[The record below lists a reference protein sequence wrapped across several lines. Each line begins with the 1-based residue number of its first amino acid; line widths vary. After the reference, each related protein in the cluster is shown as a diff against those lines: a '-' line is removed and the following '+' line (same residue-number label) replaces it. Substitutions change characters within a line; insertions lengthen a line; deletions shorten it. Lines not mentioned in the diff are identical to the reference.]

1 MSTIDAEW
9 ETMSYTNRLRWW
21 INNVWNNAPP
31 AAPTVEPAVAP
42 EPMVESAVTTEPIVG
57 PVGAESVVEPTVSA
71 ESATLA
77 PAEPV
82 IEQQPAVPDSVTHV
96 SEPAAPAETVSATPA
111 PATPAPAPAK
121 HKKHWNKRTVSI
133 QH

>member
-21 INNVWNNAPP
+21 INNVWNGAP
-31 AAPTVEPAVAP
+31 AAAPAPVVESTATPEPTVAAEPAV
-42 EPMVESAVTTEPIVG
+42 T
-57 PVGAESVVEPTVSA
+57 AESVVEPSVPA
-71 ESATLA
+71 ESATLTPEHV

-82 IEQQPAVPDSVTHV
+82 SAALVPESATPTPAP
-96 SEPAAPAETVSATPA
+96 EPAASATPEPVA
-111 PATPAPAPAK
+111 PATESKK
-121 HKKHWNKRTVSI
+121 HKKHWNKRTVNI